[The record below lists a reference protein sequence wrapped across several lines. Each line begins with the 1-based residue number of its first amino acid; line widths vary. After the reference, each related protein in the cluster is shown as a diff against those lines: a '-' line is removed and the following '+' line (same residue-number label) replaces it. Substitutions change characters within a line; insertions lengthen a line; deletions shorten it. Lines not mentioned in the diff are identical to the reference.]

1 MKVDITKE
9 EFIAEMYPTSKKIE
23 LFARNHIEGWDVYGY
38 QAPEEIE

>member
-9 EFIAEMYPTSKKIE
+9 EFNDN
-23 LFARNHIEGWDVYGY
+23 RNHIEGWDVYGY